1 MAIPQKHLIEVCK
14 PNSESCC
21 RYLSS
26 SGSELVCEKLTSM
39 RAFLD
44 KRVAEGKMNA
54 TGDNCEGLSQTNETN

>member
-1 MAIPQKHLIEVCK
+1 MAIPRKHLIKVCK

-26 SGSELVCEKLTSM
+26 SGRELVCEKLTSM

-44 KRVAEGKMNA
+44 TRVAEGGMNA
-54 TGDNCEGLSQTNETN
+54 TGDNCEGLTPTSETD